1 MTDRV
6 YTQTIFLGP
15 TLAANHTASFT
26 LGHNAQL
33 LHVSL
38 CNSSA
43 NAGTL
48 KIGNSSDDDTY
59 LLAENFGVS
68 GTPVEVSTPA
78 GFDGVTAGG
87 QFPHILDGTV
97 VVLTIT
103 DHASHMA
110 NACVVLTWSEG

>member
-48 KIGNSSDDDTY
+48 KIGNSSDDDAY